1 MRTDRSR
8 SARRL
13 AALSALLAT
22 LLVPT
27 LATDEA
33 AAAPAA
39 VSLPPAHAGFDYQIG
54 GAYPPPA
61 GVSVVSRDH
70 DDAPTAGLY
79 NICYVNAF
87 QVQPGAEGDWD
98 SDLLL
103 HDANGEVV
111 YDQDWGEALLDT
123 STAAKRRRIA
133 DTVDGWI
140 DECAAKGYQAIEPD
154 NYDSYSRS
162 EKLLTSAEAE
172 AYITLLS
179 AHAHSDGLAIAQKNT
194 SEIARIGRDE
204 IGFDFVVAE
213 ECFEW
218 DECDVY
224 ADVYDNR
231 VMVIEY
237 ERSYFDGACRAFG
250 GRLAIVLRDV
260 PVSAPGSRGY
270 QYDSC

>member
-33 AAAPAA
+33 TAAPAA

-61 GVSVVSRDH
+61 GVFVVSRDH
-70 DDAPTAGLY
+70 DDAPAAGLY

-140 DECAAKGYQAIEPD
+140 DELRRQGLSGDRARQLRQLQPLREAADI
-154 NYDSYSRS
+154 R
-162 EKLLTSAEAE
+162 
-172 AYITLLS
+172 
-179 AHAHSDGLAIAQKNT
+179 
-194 SEIARIGRDE
+194 R
-204 IGFDFVVAE
+204 
-213 ECFEW
+213 
-218 DECDVY
+218 
-224 ADVYDNR
+224 
-231 VMVIEY
+231 
-237 ERSYFDGACRAFG
+237 
-250 GRLAIVLRDV
+250 
-260 PVSAPGSRGY
+260 SRGVHHPAVRPRALRRPGHRPEEHLGTGRRRC
-270 QYDSC
+270 QDRAGLRGRRGVRHVQRVRRLHRGVR